1 MNSED
6 APNSD
11 VLAARREAE
20 RSKHDLARRLRV
32 ASRSSREMLEHT
44 LSRTK
49 PLAAAAAALGTAA
62 VVLGLLKL
70 AQRRP
75 RRARWILP
83 PEQPSQPSL
92 LASVARSALTSIAAS
107 LATYLTDRL
116 QRTLEPVA
124 PPSTALPASRPAER
138 TSRP

>member
-1 MNSED
+1 
-6 APNSD
+6 
-11 VLAARREAE
+11 
-20 RSKHDLARRLRV
+20 
-32 ASRSSREMLEHT
+32 MLEHT

-83 PEQPSQPSL
+83 PEQPSL